1 MSTEELRRRMASRGY
16 RLAESNDGGLRR
28 GPDRRGRDRRNTGDR
43 RGAAQTRRPTRDL
56 GSFDRGEIRGLTTQI
71 RLLAGAAILLAI
83 VSLAVAIAG
92 IVKPG

>member
-16 RLAESNDGGLRR
+16 RLGDSSDGNLKR

-43 RGAAQTRRPTRDL
+43 RGAVQTRRPARDF
-56 GSFDRGEIRGLTTQI
+56 GPVNADQIRGLTSQV
-71 RLLAGAAILLAI
+71 RLLAGAAILLALI
-83 VSLAVAIAG
+83 SLAVAIAG